1 MNKKTLLDK
10 LKSQGKITNEEY
22 LFLLEED
29 VKSKVDME
37 IESSMREDEDGY
49 IGFDADTCVRV
60 MNELDWKWAGENVDI
75 DKFVRTLKSYSYEVA
90 KNLLKEIV
98 DKNVNECDYFVES
111 GGIKVEGHLE
121 IIDGKKYIVISPKFI
136 LEQDSF
142 EICVDTI

>member
-1 MNKKTLLDK
+1 MSKKKLLDK

-22 LFLLEED
+22 LFLLDED
-29 VKSKVDME
+29 VKSKIDME
-37 IESSMREDEDGY
+37 IERSMREDKDGY
-49 IGFDADTCVRV
+49 IGFDADICVRV
-60 MNELDWKWAGENVDI
+60 MKELDWKWAGENVDV
-75 DKFVRTLKSYSYEVA
+75 DKFVDRLKSYSYEVA
-90 KNLLKEIV
+90 KNLLEEIV
-98 DKNVNECDYFVES
+98 NENVKECDYFVES